1 MEKRPIVLL
10 DIDETILDFH
20 TAEAV
25 AVSRTLRELG
35 IEPTEAVVRRYS
47 EINKSQWELLEE
59 GLLTREQVLLRRF
72 QLLFQ
77 ELGADV
83 RGEEARDRYEG
94 YLCRGHWFVP
104 GAPELL
110 ETLRGFCR
118 LFVVSNGTLR
128 VQQGRMESAG
138 IGDSFEKVFIS
149 EELGANKPE
158 RLFFDRVFA
167 QIPYF
172 DRERAIIVGDSLTS
186 DIRGGRRAGIRSCW
200 FNPEGKPGREDIVPD
215 YEIRTLSELPG
226 LIRKLWPLEE

>member
-35 IEPTEAVVRRYS
+35 IEPTETVVHRYS
-47 EINKSQWELLEE
+47 EINKSQWELLED

-83 RGEEARDRYEG
+83 RGEEARDRYES

-149 EELGANKPE
+149 EELGVNKPE

-200 FNPEGKPGREDIVPD
+200 FNPEGKPGREDIAPD

-226 LIRKLWPLEE
+226 LIRKLWPQE